1 MPPVHPKSLQGEAI
15 TEATT
20 SSQNSGPSLPEY
32 IDLFD
37 MITDIVAKTKSR
49 SESKVKPKKK
59 IEDPCGICEKNVLP
73 KIKNRFNVILVD
85 FGSINLVRV

>member
-1 MPPVHPKSLQGEAI
+1 MPPVHPKPLQGEAI

-49 SESKVKPKKK
+49 SESKVKSKKK
-59 IEDPCGICEKNVLP
+59 IEDPCCICEKTCCQKS
-73 KIKNRFNVILVD
+73 KID
-85 FGSINLVRV
+85 SM